1 MAEFVKVQGL
11 AELKRAMAEI
21 PIAMQGK
28 VSLELLRKAGKPMLD
43 DARARAPAR
52 TGKLRKNIYMARARD
67 SSPKAPL
74 IVIRVRRRGKAG
86 ALQNAFYWLFQE
98 FGTSHNPPQPFLR
111 PAFEANKQTSLGI
124 LRKVT
129 AEEVEKAARKVA
141 KYTAR
146 YARR

>member
-21 PIAMQGK
+21 PVAMQGK
-28 VSLELLRKAGKPMLD
+28 VALELLRKAGKPMLD

-52 TGKLRKNIYMARARD
+52 TGKLRKNIYLARARD
-67 SSPKAPL
+67 STQQSPL

-86 ALQNAFYWLFQE
+86 DPKNAYYWLFQE
-98 FGTSHNPPQPFLR
+98 LGTSKMAARPFLR
-111 PAFEANKQTSLGI
+111 PAFESKKGEALTI
-124 LRKVT
+124 LRTAT
-129 AEEVEKAARKVA
+129 AEQVEKAARKVA

-146 YARR
+146 FARR